1 MNTRNEHA
9 LYSCIAPEERPGP
22 AASCRESVVQRT
34 LPAPTLNY
42 TSARL
47 VGTRM
52 FNPNRTVIEAFVA
65 HSIERYR
72 EAFPNRD
79 LRHED
84 VLDQAAHTA
93 LETLLGCDCPYHDLE
108 HTLLVT
114 DVGQTILR
122 GRLLSQGDVS
132 PHEWLHAVIALLFHD
147 IGYVRGLL
155 RDDDPDGFV
164 IDEDG
169 NRVTPP
175 IGSTDAYMMPYHV
188 NRSCIYVR
196 ERFAGD
202 PSIDVS
208 TISSYI
214 EMTRFPVPE
223 DRHYRRVDT
232 FAGLVR
238 AADLIGQ
245 MGDPLYPQK
254 LSRLYAEF
262 AETGEAVRLGYA
274 NSAELR
280 AGFPDFFYQQVYPY
294 ITEGLRFLR
303 KTQEGQQWIANLF
316 HHVHEIDAEDDE
328 RIRIPPSQPL
338 VAVGNDR

>member
-1 MNTRNEHA
+1 
-9 LYSCIAPEERPGP
+9 
-22 AASCRESVVQRT
+22 
-34 LPAPTLNY
+34 
-42 TSARL
+42 
-47 VGTRM
+47 M
-52 FNPNRTVIEAFVA
+52 FNPKRTLIEAFIA
-65 HSIERYR
+65 HCNERYR

-79 LRHED
+79 LGHED
-84 VLDQAAHTA
+84 VLDQAARTA

-122 GRLLSQGDVS
+122 GKLISQGDVS

-155 RDDDPDGFV
+155 RDDGPDSFV

-169 NRVTPP
+169 NRITPP
-175 IGSTDAYMMPYHV
+175 VGATDAYLMPHHV
-188 NRSCIYVR
+188 NRSCIFVR

-202 PSIDVS
+202 PNIDVS
-208 TISSYI
+208 TVTSYI

-223 DRHYRRVDT
+223 DRHYQRVDS
-232 FAGLVR
+232 FAALVR

-254 LSRLYAEF
+254 LSRLFSEF
-262 AETGEAVRLGYA
+262 VETGEAERLRYA
-274 NSAELR
+274 NPAELR
-280 AGFPDFFYQQVYPY
+280 EGFPDFFYSQVYPY

-316 HHVHEIDAEDDE
+316 HHVHALEGESDQELPVSEA
-328 RIRIPPSQPL
+328 RLPHPPPQIAIS
-338 VAVGNDR
+338 NNR

>member
-1 MNTRNEHA
+1 
-9 LYSCIAPEERPGP
+9 
-22 AASCRESVVQRT
+22 
-34 LPAPTLNY
+34 
-42 TSARL
+42 
-47 VGTRM
+47 M
-52 FNPNRTVIEAFVA
+52 FNPNSTLIDAFVS
-65 HSIERYR
+65 HCIDRYR
-72 EAFPNRD
+72 EAYPNRD
-79 LRHED
+79 LGHED
-84 VLDQAAHTA
+84 VLDQAARTA

-155 RDDDPDGFV
+155 REDEADSFL

-175 IGSTDAYMMPYHV
+175 VGSTDAYLMPHHV
-188 NRSCIYVR
+188 SRSCMFIQ

-202 PSIDVS
+202 PNIDVS
-208 TISSYI
+208 TVTSYI

-223 DRHYRRVDT
+223 DRHYQRVDT
-232 FAGLVR
+232 FAALVR

-245 MGDPLYPQK
+245 MADPLYPKK
-254 LSRLYAEF
+254 LSRLYSEF
-262 AETGEAVRLGYA
+262 VETGEAERLGYA

-280 AGFPDFFYQQVYPY
+280 AGFPEFFYSQVYPY
-294 ITEGLRFLR
+294 ITEGLRYLR

-316 HHVHEIDAEDDE
+316 HHVHELEAEGAE
-328 RIRIPPSQPL
+328 ATGEARPPHPL
-338 VAVGNDR
+338 PHIAVNNNR